1 MILGPLIF
9 SIDLIDLLYEC
20 EESNVASY
28 ADDTTPYSRASNTQT
43 VISEL
48 RFISNKLFHWFQYNH
63 LKANPGKCHLPL
75 SSKTPTDVSLGDVSL
90 KSSAK
95 EILLGILIDSEL
107 SFDQHISFICSKAS
121 KKLHALR
128 RIVSFMSF
136 EKLRKLIKAFIE
148 CQFNHCS

>member
-48 RFISNKLFHWFQYNH
+48 RFISNKLFHWFQHNH
-63 LKANPGKCHLPL
+63 LKANPGKCHLLL
-75 SSKTPTDVSLGDVSL
+75 SSKTPTDVSIVILHL
-90 KSSAK
+90 QLAQKKSYLES
-95 EILLGILIDSEL
+95 
-107 SFDQHISFICSKAS
+107 
-121 KKLHALR
+121 
-128 RIVSFMSF
+128 
-136 EKLRKLIKAFIE
+136 
-148 CQFNHCS
+148 